1 MKKNK
6 PQYFKPAYKARHFN
20 AYSSFHAWLKRG
32 KHSYIASLT
41 IHGLLVFILL
51 LITHNAPEKKTQL
64 QSKVDQLQNQTIVE
78 ASVVK
83 QAANPDVNSQKSQQQ
98 LDKIEKIRKR
108 FAQAREKAKKQIAQQ
123 KQKRQQKAKKSKPKP
138 EPKPE
143 PSPSEKKS
151 DSSQTKTDDT
161 SNKTLTAANRNK
173 IQQQLTQNLAKF
185 QTSFNEPS
193 TQTRSLSQANEAK
206 LNQYKQRIYQ
216 AVRGH
221 WHNPFRA
228 SNKSLSATV
237 SVKLNTK
244 GEVIARS
251 LQRSSGNKQFD
262 RTLLLAVE
270 RAAPFTLPDNQKM
283 RKKLMRLKFVFKN
296 R

>member
-1 MKKNK
+1 VKKNK

-20 AYSSFHAWLKRG
+20 ADSSFHSWLKRS
-32 KHSYIASLT
+32 KPSYVASLT

-51 LITHNAPEKKTQL
+51 LITHHFPEQKTPL
-64 QSKVDQLQNQTIVE
+64 QSKVDQLQKQTIVE

-83 QAANPDVNSQKSQQQ
+83 QETNPDVNSQKNQQQ
-98 LDKIEKIRKR
+98 FDKIEKIRKR

-123 KQKRQQKAKKSKPKP
+123 KQQQKAKKSEPKP

-151 DSSQTKTDDT
+151 DSSQTNTDDT
-161 SNKTLTAANRNK
+161 SHKTLTASNRNK

-228 SNKSLSATV
+228 SNQSLSATV
-237 SVKLNTK
+237 SVKLNTE

-270 RAAPFTLPDNQKM
+270 RAAPFALPDNQKM
-283 RKKLMRLKFVFKN
+283 REKLMRLKFVFKN